1 MKINQTFTLF
11 IFFVSF
17 NFAFSQKQD
26 STATTNGRLLPSSD
40 ATVPENGDY
49 GVNALQEY
57 NEAYFVVNRLNEAI
71 GLPPNKFNFQSPQ
84 ATLEHF
90 IISARNGNYE
100 DAAYAL
106 NLNLLPDS
114 LTPEQAATLAEKLY
128 FILNQRVSIDWG
140 SLSDRPDGQI
150 DISTTTNK
158 SIAGKPLRSV
168 VFGEVSL
175 DSRDVVLRLQR
186 VKYKEFGA
194 FWLISANTVE
204 NIDALYEQYGP
215 RQLDRMMP
223 DWARIR
229 LLNMPVWK
237 FAGTLLLI
245 FLSYL
250 LGKFSLFILRR
261 LFRKSKQIWVKTIA
275 KKLAIPAAWAIGVL
289 FFYVTLNKLISFGGS
304 FASTLYAILLIA
316 VIGTI
321 TWFIMR
327 FIDSFMVYVAETK
340 IGDADPEE
348 NNEARMMMTY
358 ISVAR
363 RVITFIVIIVGI
375 AVILSQFRSL
385 EKLGISLIASA
396 GLATVILG
404 VAAQSTL
411 GNIIAGIQIAITRP
425 ARIGDTV
432 IINDDWGYVE
442 DIRFTYMV
450 VRTWDQRRLIVPLK
464 NIISN
469 TFENWSMTSAHQIR
483 PIILH
488 ADYEI
493 DVSKIRTKFEE
504 ILKDNENWDEEYP
517 PKVQVI
523 ETTEKGIKI
532 RALCS
537 AKDASTTW
545 DLHCELREE
554 LVRFIC
560 QLENGKHLSKTRL
573 QFENEPEV
581 NDSENSKKN
590 KKKSKTEKKSKKKKS
605 KQDQKKEKTDAKE
618 KESND

>member
-1 MKINQTFTLF
+1 MHSILLTMKINQSFLLLLLVFF
-11 IFFVSF
+11 IHV
-17 NFAFSQKQD
+17 NAQQKSD
-26 STATTNGRLLPSSD
+26 STDSQSGKMLPSSE
-40 ATVPENGDY
+40 ATVPKNGTY
-49 GVNALQEY
+49 NTNALQEY
-57 NEAYFVVNRLNEAI
+57 NEAYYTVNRLNEAI

-90 IISARNGNYE
+90 IINARNGNFK

-106 NLNLLPDS
+106 NLNLLPDNI
-114 LTPEQAATLAEKLY
+114 TPEQAATLAEKLY
-128 FILNQRVSIDWG
+128 FVLNQRVSIDWG

-150 DISTTTNK
+150 DISTATNK

-168 VFGEVSL
+168 VFGEIKL
-175 DSRDVVLRLQR
+175 EGRDVVLRLQR
-186 VKYKEFGA
+186 IKYKEYGA
-194 FWLISANTVE
+194 FWLIAANTVE
-204 NIDALYEQYGP
+204 NIDALYNSYGP
-215 RQLDRMMP
+215 RELDRMMP
-223 DWARIR
+223 DWARIQFMG
-229 LLNMPVWK
+229 MPVWK

-250 LGKFSLFILRR
+250 LGRLSLFILRR
-261 LFRKSKQIWVKTIA
+261 VFRKSKQVWVNTIA
-275 KKLAIPAAWAIGVL
+275 KRLATPAAWSIGVL
-289 FFYVTLNKLISFGGS
+289 FFYITLNKLISFGGA

-327 FIDSFMVYVAETK
+327 LIDSFMVYVAETK

-348 NNEARMMMTY
+348 NSEARMMMTY

-375 AVILSQFRSL
+375 SVILSQFRSL

-450 VRTWDQRRLIVPLK
+450 VRTWDQRRLVIPLK
-464 NIISN
+464 TIISN

-493 DVSKIRTKFEE
+493 DVNKIRSKFEKL
-504 ILKDNENWDEEYP
+504 LKSKEAWDEENP
-517 PKVQVI
+517 PKVQVVD
-523 ETTEKGIKI
+523 TTEKGIKI

-554 LVRFIC
+554 LVEYIC
-560 QLENGKHLSKTRL
+560 KLENGKHLSKSRI
-573 QFENEPEV
+573 QFTNEPEEFKTHREDKK
-581 NDSENSKKN
+581 NKKN
-590 KKKSKTEKKSKKKKS
+590 KKKKSKNKS
-605 KQDQKKEKTDAKE
+605 E
-618 KESND
+618 